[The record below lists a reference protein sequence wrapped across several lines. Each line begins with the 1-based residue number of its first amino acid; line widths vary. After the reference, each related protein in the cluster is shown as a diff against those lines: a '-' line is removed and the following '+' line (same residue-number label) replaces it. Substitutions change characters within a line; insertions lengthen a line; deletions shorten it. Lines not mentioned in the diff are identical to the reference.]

1 MFYGLSFWWNFC
13 FINCTTLITNDDN
26 TILGNENMIKYPKK
40 AHTML
45 LVAFDSMLM
54 KFYVMLDL
62 EESYKSNLI
71 PRDKQWFISSL

>member
-1 MFYGLSFWWNFC
+1 
-13 FINCTTLITNDDN
+13 
-26 TILGNENMIKYPKK
+26 
-40 AHTML
+40 ML

-71 PRDKQWFISSL
+71 PRDKQ